1 VTSSV
6 SVPLVPIRVQSRRAL
21 NECIADGSF
30 RAFLLS
36 GQRLHNVAPA
46 SLCAARACAC
56 SPTSRARSSR
66 WNCQQPIPRAGRCE
80 DEDFEAARVDGYKT
94 IDITDFVAYE
104 AIGPIFFAKTYY
116 VGPDKG
122 AEKTYSLLVKA
133 MEDAK
138 LAGIAKFL
146 MRDKQHLGALRIRDG
161 VITLEQLYF
170 ADEIRSIDEI
180 EASRVRVSQQ
190 ELKMAQQLMDS
201 WTTE

>member
-1 VTSSV
+1 VSSSV
-6 SVPLVPIRVQSRRAL
+6 SVPLVPIRAQSRRAL

-46 SLCAARACAC
+46 SLCAAKACAC

-80 DEDFEAARVDGYKT
+80 DEDFEAARVEGYKT

-133 MEDAK
+133 MEDSK
-138 LAGIAKFL
+138 LAGIAKFV
-146 MRDKQHLGALRIRDG
+146 MRDSNISAPCEYATALSPSSSS
-161 VITLEQLYF
+161 TSPM
-170 ADEIRSIDEI
+170 RSAQSTRSRRQGY
-180 EASRVRVSQQ
+180 ASLS
-190 ELKMAQQLMDS
+190 KS
-201 WTTE
+201 